1 MNLALLENESANPVA
16 AQGVYA
22 AALAV
27 RMAQDREARDSWRMQ
42 MVTAAGEIHRDST
55 AVAEWV
61 AAVLAAT
68 NTASA

>member
-55 AVAEWV
+55 AAAEWV
-61 AAVLAAT
+61 AAALAAT